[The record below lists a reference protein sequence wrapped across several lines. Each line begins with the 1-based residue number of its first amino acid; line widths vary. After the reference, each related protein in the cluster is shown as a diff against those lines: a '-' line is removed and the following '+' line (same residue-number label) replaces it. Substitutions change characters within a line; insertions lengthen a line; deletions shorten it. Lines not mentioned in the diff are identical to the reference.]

1 MTGPAGLAV
10 SGTADGCWRVV
21 LSSVRE
27 HIKVLGGNE
36 GLEAI
41 VAKIC
46 APLREEDSIPRD
58 MT

>member
-10 SGTADGCWRVV
+10 SGTADGCGRVV

-46 APLREEDSIPRD
+46 APLREEDSA
-58 MT
+58 